1 VSWALEPEGGKVI
14 ELQPPNSKL
23 QINTNYSATLFL
35 SLHRASPLP
44 SPKRLRAGRPQ
55 RKAEGEGFGN
65 QNIMVSYVKWISS
78 SKQSLWRTI
87 GLFFILMGPGI
98 ITSNV
103 DNDAGGITTYSL
115 AGAEY
120 GLKLVWSLIPIM
132 IALIVIQEMCARMGV
147 VTGKGLSDLIREKF
161 GAKITF
167 YLVIGVFLTN
177 MGNVLSEFAGVA
189 AGWEVF
195 GVNKFISVPISAFL
209 VWLMVVKGSY
219 KSVEKVFLIA
229 CVFYISY
236 IITGVI
242 VKPDWGNVFDQFLHP
257 RLSFQPSEMT
267 MLIGI
272 VGTTIAPWMQFYL
285 QASIV
290 EKGIKTEDYKF
301 ARFDVVFGAIAVH
314 IVAFFI
320 ILVCAET
327 LFKHG
332 VKIETAKDAALSLAP
347 LAGKYCTYLFAFG
360 LINASLF
367 AASILPLSTTYLI
380 CEGLGWEAGI
390 DKKFIEAP
398 QFYGFYSLIIFLGA
412 GIILYPSFPLIPI
425 MYFSQVLNGMVLPF
439 ILIFM
444 LLLIN
449 DKKLMMNYTNGP
461 VFNIIAWV
469 TSIVMIALTLLLII
483 QML

>member
-1 VSWALEPEGGKVI
+1 MTDYK
-14 ELQPPNSKL
+14 
-23 QINTNYSATLFL
+23 
-35 SLHRASPLP
+35 
-44 SPKRLRAGRPQ
+44 
-55 RKAEGEGFGN
+55 
-65 QNIMVSYVKWISS
+65 KWVSS
-78 SKQSLWRTI
+78 SKRSLWRTI

-115 AGAEY
+115 AGAEF
-120 GLKLVWSLIPIM
+120 GLKLIWSLIPIM

-167 YLVIGVFLTN
+167 YVMIGVFLTN

-189 AGWEVF
+189 AGMEVF
-195 GVNKFISVPISAFL
+195 GVNKFISVPASAFL
-209 VWLMVVKGSY
+209 VWWMVVKGTY
-219 KSVEKVFLIA
+219 KSVEKAFLVA
-229 CVFYISY
+229 CVFYVSY
-236 IITGVI
+236 IVTGGI
-242 VKPDWGNVFDQFLHP
+242 VKPDWGNVFEQFTHP
-257 RLSFQPSEMT
+257 QLSLQPSEMT
-267 MLIGI
+267 MLIGV

-290 EKGIKTEDYKF
+290 EKGIKIADYKF
-301 ARFDVVFGAIAVH
+301 ARFDVVMGGVVVQV
-314 IVAFFI
+314 VAFFI

-332 VKIETAKDAALSLAP
+332 VRIETAKDAALSLAP

-360 LINASLF
+360 LVNASLF
-367 AASILPLSTTYLI
+367 AASILPLSTAYLI

-390 DKKFIEAP
+390 DKKFVEAP
-398 QFYGFYSLIIFLGA
+398 QFYGFYSIIIFLGA
-412 GIILYPSFPLIPI
+412 GIILYPNFPLIPI

-449 DKKLMMNYTNGP
+449 DKKIMANHTNGP
-461 VFNIIAWV
+461 VFNAIAWV
-469 TSIVMIALTLLLII
+469 TSIVMIALTLLLIVL
-483 QML
+483 MF